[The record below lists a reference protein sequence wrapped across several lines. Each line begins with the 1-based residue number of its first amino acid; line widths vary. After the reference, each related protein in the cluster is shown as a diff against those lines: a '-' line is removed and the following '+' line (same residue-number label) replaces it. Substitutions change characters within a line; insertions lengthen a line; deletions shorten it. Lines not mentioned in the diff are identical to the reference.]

1 MDARRMSMLVLPAV
15 AVVAI
20 IACWQLVVEFL
31 HPAPYILPAPAEVV
45 DAFGNY
51 KAALWSGVKATTYET
66 LVGFA
71 LATVVG
77 IGVALLFRISSLVRR
92 ALYPLVVGCQA
103 VPKIAVAP
111 LFIVWL
117 GETRVLSKILM
128 VFLISFFPIVLN
140 TIIGF
145 DSVETKLF
153 DLMRSMGAR
162 RHQVVVK
169 LEIPAVMPQIFAG
182 LEIAV
187 TLAVVGAIVG
197 ELVGGNQG
205 LGYLMNVAAGNV
217 DTALMFADMIVLTVM
232 AAVLFFAVEGIG
244 RLVVRRPI
252 ESATA
257 LATAQ

>member
-1 MDARRMSMLVLPAV
+1 MDPHRMSKLVLPAV
-15 AVVAI
+15 AVVVLI
-20 IACWQLVVEFL
+20 GCWQLVTEFL
-31 HPAPYILPAPAEVV
+31 HPAPYILPAPMEVV
-45 DAFGNY
+45 HVFSTY
-51 KAALWSGVKATTYET
+51 RAALWSGTKATVYET

-77 IGVALLFRISSLVRR
+77 VGVALLFRVSVLVRR

-103 VPKIAVAP
+103 VPKVAVAP

-117 GETRVLSKILM
+117 GETRVLSKVLM
-128 VFLISFFPIVLN
+128 VFLISFFPIVVN

-162 RHQVVVK
+162 RHQILVK
-169 LEIPAVMPQIFAG
+169 MEIPSVMPQIFAG
-182 LEIAV
+182 LEIGV

-197 ELVGGNQG
+197 ELVGGNKG

-217 DTALMFADMIVLTVM
+217 DTALMFADMIVLTAM
-232 AAVLFFAVEGIG
+232 AAVLFFVVEGIG

-252 ESATA
+252 ESTTA
-257 LATAQ
+257 LANAQ